1 MGKKINWFW
10 SDDPIPVNK
19 PNKNPT
25 PAHTPAINTPMTAIA
40 NTPMSLNMNT
50 PSTMMQIDPPQIEI
64 PPAIEVHNNDNQKT
78 NNTNV
83 MEIVNNTSPSNTNS
97 RPVPQLP
104 VIEILE
110 SPAPKQAVQ
119 HTAEES
125 TRNNNNNNITSDI
138 ATDNA
143 TMLLSPTTTNKTVV
157 RTPIT
162 STPRRKQKPRK
173 YSPSPKAKQSLN
185 FDADADTNQVPDE
198 MSREFM
204 ENGFKLLMQNQP
216 LQQKLADLINSRLT

>member
-1 MGKKINWFW
+1 
-10 SDDPIPVNK
+10 
-19 PNKNPT
+19 
-25 PAHTPAINTPMTAIA
+25 
-40 NTPMSLNMNT
+40 MSLNMNT

-64 PPAIEVHNNDNQKT
+64 QPVMEVHNNDIQNT

-83 MEIVNNTSPSNTNS
+83 MDTANNTSPSNTNS

-110 SPAPKQAVQ
+110 SPGPKQAVSR
-119 HTAEES
+119 TAEES
-125 TRNNNNNNITSDI
+125 AATTNNNNVTSAA
-138 ATDNA
+138 ATDNTA
-143 TMLLSPTTTNKTVV
+143 MLLSPTSTNKTVT

-162 STPRRKQKPRK
+162 STPRRKPKPRK

-185 FDADADTNQVPDE
+185 FEADADSNQVHDE